1 MCSKYQTDSVSSLS
15 SQMMTE
21 KMTTMSVS
29 RTHPVVNAGKLC
41 NSAIF
46 TYLFFLVR
54 NCGENKA
61 LKGSKRLM
69 FAPGCAI
76 HPLRRN
82 RRPVRH
88 PATPL
93 NPRVRCPNFF
103 TRHHFPGILAC
114 VISLRQTRRRNSAD
128 FKAELIPILALP
140 VGRARPG
147 SEHEATASIKASNLF
162 SPNTFLRR

>member
-1 MCSKYQTDSVSSLS
+1 
-15 SQMMTE
+15 MMTE

-29 RTHPVVNAGKLC
+29 RTQPIVNAGKLC

-46 TYLFFLVR
+46 SYLFFWYGTVV
-54 NCGENKA
+54 KI
-61 LKGSKRLM
+61 KGSKRLM

-114 VISLRQTRRRNSAD
+114 VISLRREPDGNSAD
-128 FKAELIPILALP
+128 FKAKLITILAIP
-140 VGRARPG
+140 VGRAWPG
-147 SEHEATASIKASNLF
+147 SKREAPASIKACN
-162 SPNTFLRR
+162 